1 MLSHHDTIDFVLK
14 SLQSNPTTG
23 LSNKEAQKR
32 LQENGPN
39 KLQEEEKKTILQRF
53 AAQFKDAMILILI
66 AAACISFVVAFFEGH
81 GFFEPLLILLIVVA
95 NAVLGV
101 VQENKAEKA
110 LEALKTLSSPHCRVL
125 REGRELKI
133 DAQNLV
139 LGDIMILEA
148 GDIPASDAR
157 ILEASNLKCDESALT
172 GESVAVEKNQDAQVA
187 SDAPLGDRFNMIFT
201 GCPITYGNAKAVVTA
216 TSMNTELGKI
226 ANLLAGEETQQTP
239 LQIKLSSLG
248 KTLGYAALVAC
259 VIIFG
264 IGIVDKMKIMEI
276 FMISV
281 SLAVSAIPE
290 GLPAIVTVILAISVQ
305 RMVKRN
311 AIIRRLPAVE
321 TLGSASVICSDKTGT
336 LTQNK
341 MTLTKVYAD
350 SISELEDITDHN
362 SEESKKVLL
371 YATLCSDGSLFYENG
386 KEMLLGDPTETS
398 IIVAAYKNG
407 MRQSEL
413 QKTYPRLAGLPFDSD
428 RKLMTSINQMG
439 GKKIVIVKGAF
450 DSLEQRCSSKNL
462 KQARDILEKLSA
474 DALRILG
481 VAYKEIEEI
490 PEIITSESVEKDLTF
505 LGLVGM
511 IDPPREEAAQA
522 VKLCKKAGIK
532 VVMITGDHVT
542 TAKAIALQLGILT
555 SGDNA
560 VTGSELQHM
569 SDQELQQQ
577 VRSISVYA
585 RVSPSDKIRIVKA
598 WQTEHEVVAMTGDG
612 VNDAPALKAADIGCA
627 MGITGTEVAKSAA
640 DMTLAD
646 DNFATIVEAVKE
658 GRGIYDNIKKVVG
671 YLLSTNVAEIFTVFL
686 AMLFWR
692 KTPLLSMQLLWINLI
707 TDSLPAIAL
716 GMEPLAKDIM
726 DKKPKKKSEGLFA
739 NGMAVQIILQGVL
752 FATLTLLSFHLG
764 WKQTG
769 DLVSSRTMAFFTLAT
784 LQLVQSFNMRSQHS
798 LFATGFFTNATLNKA
813 LMVSLV
819 LLSMVLFIPV
829 IASAFALTVL
839 PVKLYGIALLLSL
852 VPLPVL
858 ELAKK
863 LGLIRYLD

>member
-1 MLSHHDTIDFVLK
+1 MVPHHDALEVVLDSLK
-14 SLQSNPTTG
+14 SNPKTG
-23 LSNKEAQKR
+23 LSTEEAQTR
-32 LQENGPN
+32 LQNNGLN
-39 KLQEEEKKTILQRF
+39 KLQEKKKKSTFQRF
-53 AAQFKDAMILILI
+53 IEQFKDAMILILM
-66 AAACISFVVAFFEGH
+66 AAALISFVVAFYEGH
-81 GFFEPLLILLIVVA
+81 GFFEPMLIMIIVIL

-110 LEALKTLSSPHCRVL
+110 LEALKTLSSPHCRIL
-125 REGRELKI
+125 RDGKELKI

-148 GDIPASDAR
+148 GDIPAADAR
-157 ILEASNLKCDESALT
+157 IVESSNLKCDESALT
-172 GESVAVEKNQDAQVA
+172 GESVAVEKHQDAQVA
-187 SDAPLGDRFNMIFT
+187 SEAPLGDRFTMLFT
-201 GCPITYGNAKAVVTA
+201 GCPLIYGNAKAVVTA
-216 TSMNTELGKI
+216 TAMDTEIGKI
-226 ANLLAGEETQQTP
+226 ANLLAGEETQMTP
-239 LQIKLSSLG
+239 LQLKLATLG
-248 KTLGYAALVAC
+248 KTLGYAALATC

-264 IGIVDKMKIMEI
+264 IGIVDKMEIMEI

-311 AIIRRLPAVE
+311 TIIRRLPAVE

-350 SISELEDITDHN
+350 SSSELEDITDHN
-362 SEESKKVLL
+362 SDESKKVLL
-371 YATLCSDGSLFYENG
+371 YATLCCDGSVSFENG

-398 IIVAAYKNG
+398 IISAAYKNG
-407 MRQSEL
+407 IEQRDL
-413 QKTYPRLAGLPFDSD
+413 QNKYPRLAGLPFDSD

-439 GKKIVIVKGAF
+439 NKKVVIVKGAF
-450 DSLEQRCSSKNL
+450 DSLENRCSTGNL
-462 KQARDILEKLSA
+462 KQAKITLEALSTE
-474 DALRILG
+474 ALRVLG
-481 VAYKEIEEI
+481 VAYKELEEI
-490 PEIITSESVEKDLTF
+490 PDTITSESVENNLTF

-511 IDPPREEAAQA
+511 IDPPREEAVHA
-522 VKLCKKAGIK
+522 VRLCKKAGIR
-532 VVMITGDHVT
+532 VVMITGDHVA
-542 TAKAIALQLGILT
+542 TAKAIASQLGILD
-555 SGDNA
+555 SGDSA
-560 VTGSELQHM
+560 ITGSQLQAM
-569 SDQELQQQ
+569 SDKDFQQKVQ
-577 VRSISVYA
+577 SISVYA

-598 WQTEHEVVAMTGDG
+598 WQNEGEVVAMTGDG

-640 DMTLAD
+640 DMTLTD

-739 NGMAVQIILQGVL
+739 NGMAIQIILQGIL
-752 FATLTLLSFHLG
+752 FAGLTLLSFHLG
-764 WKQTG
+764 WKQT
-769 DLVSSRTMAFFTLAT
+769 DDIAVARTMSFLTLAS
-784 LQLVQSFNMRSQHS
+784 LQLVQAFNMRSQHS
-798 LFATGFFTNATLNKA
+798 LFSTGFFTNKTLNKA
-813 LMVSLV
+813 LLASLA
-819 LLSMVLFIPV
+819 LLCLVLFIPG
-829 IASAFALTVL
+829 IASAFALTSL
-839 PVKLYGIALLLSL
+839 PPRLYGMALLLAI

-863 LGLIRYLD
+863 LGLIRYLN